1 MAVPASL
8 ESFSHDALRL
18 RLAAGRKDTIEVDTM
33 FLSVAVGDKASLE
46 LVD

>member
-1 MAVPASL
+1 MLGKYEPDS
-8 ESFSHDALRL
+8 ERFDD
-18 RLAAGRKDTIEVDTM
+18 GRKDAIEVDTM